1 MTQRTPLALAMMALF
16 AAQLATPAYS
26 QQAPA
31 SAQTTPAD
39 ATTDT
44 TTGSAVSTPAAG
56 ASTAGASGANG
67 AAALP
72 QTNVSGASIRDD
84 YQRDVSTV
92 GGKIPT
98 AIRDIPATVTVIDK
112 AVMQAQ
118 GATSFADALRNSPAI
133 TIGGA
138 EGGQIGNNINL
149 RGFTARTDI
158 YLDGV
163 RDRGQYYRDTFF
175 LDSIEVLEGPS
186 SMLFG
191 RGSTGGVINQVS
203 KQAGLTPINEVSGTI
218 GTNDRYR
225 ATFDLDHPLS
235 DTAAFRINGF
245 GQDVHST
252 RDVMYNQDYGL
263 APTLKLGIGTPTQI
277 TLSALIEHNHDM
289 PDYGT
294 VGYNGSPLPISKNQY
309 YGLTSDRTVQDVLML
324 SAKVE
329 HKVDDSLTIR
339 NQTQFSRYVI
349 DAIETA
355 AHAVGVSNGAG
366 GFTTL
371 PTGTTAGIPSYS
383 LDQLYVQLQSHDRHI
398 TDTSL
403 YNQTDIVKKFD
414 TGPVKHTLIAGME
427 LGRDTY
433 ENQTYYRTGAG
444 QATGYLGW
452 IPASSTAYYSS
463 LPYTESLGN
472 YANGSAETV
481 AFYANDTIELNKQW
495 KLVGGL
501 RWDRYKAQLSNTISL
516 PGYATQTVDYTSVRT
531 GVIYQP
537 SEAQSYYFSYG
548 TSFDPSLEQ
557 LTVTNNTQALPPETN
572 QSFEVGSKWT
582 PFGDNLSINTALFQV
597 TQNNSRTQ
605 TGTTGEYSDAG
616 KVRIRGFELGVSGHL
631 TENWQVMGGY
641 MFLNSTVL
649 QANDGTQGNQLAN
662 TPHHSITL
670 WTTYTWGNWEFG
682 GGPKYMSSRYDANT
696 NLIKVGGYTR
706 WDATVAY
713 HQPKYDIRLNVL
725 NIFNKQYYDALIPS
739 DGGRSVPGIGT
750 TAMLTGTYRF

>member
-1 MTQRTPLALAMMALF
+1 MMQRKPLALAMMALF
-16 AAQLATPAYS
+16 ATPLATTFATPAMAQS
-26 QQAPA
+26 AASSASSSAPA
-31 SAQTTPAD
+31 TAGDASA
-39 ATTDT
+39 
-44 TTGSAVSTPAAG
+44 SPAAP
-56 ASTAGASGANG
+56 AANAP

-72 QTNVSGASIRDD
+72 QTEVSGTSIRDE

-92 GGKIPT
+92 GGKVPT
-98 AIRDIPATVTVIDK
+98 AIRDIPQSVTVIDK

-158 YLDGV
+158 YLDGF
-163 RDRGQYYRDTFF
+163 RDRGQYYRDTFY

-203 KQAGLTPINEVSGTI
+203 KQANLKPLNEVSGTI

-225 ATFDLDHPLS
+225 TSFDFNHPLS

-245 GQDVHST
+245 AQDIHTT
-252 RDVMYNQDYGL
+252 RDVMSNQDFGI

-294 VGYNGSPLPISKNQY
+294 VGYNGHPLPISKNQF
-309 YGLTSDRTVQDVLML
+309 YGLTTDRTVQDVMSF
-324 SAKVE
+324 SAKIE
-329 HKVDDSLTIR
+329 HKVDDSLKIT
-339 NQTQFSRYVI
+339 NQTQYSRYVI
-349 DAIETA
+349 DAVETA
-355 AHAVGVSNGAG
+355 SHAVGVPNGSG

-371 PTGTTAGIPSYS
+371 PTGQTAGIPSYS
-383 LDQLYVQLQSHDRHI
+383 LDQLWVQLQSHDRKI

-403 YNQTDIVKKFD
+403 YNQTDVVKKFD
-414 TGPVKHTLIAGME
+414 TGPFKHTLIAGAE
-427 LGRDTY
+427 VGRDTY
-433 ENQTYYRTGAG
+433 ENQTYLRTGAG
-444 QATGYLGW
+444 QASGFLGW
-452 IPASSTAYYSS
+452 IPANSQAYYSN
-463 LPYTESLGN
+463 LPNVTQTTGN
-472 YANGSAETV
+472 LAQGSAESV
-481 AFYANDTIELNKQW
+481 AFYANDTIELTKQW

-501 RWDRYKAQLSNTISL
+501 RWDRYKAQLSNTL
-516 PGYATQTVDYTSVRT
+516 NAPGYATQTVNYTSVRT
-531 GVIYQP
+531 GLIYQP
-537 SEAQSYYFSYG
+537 SGSQSYYFSYG
-548 TSFDPSLEQ
+548 TSFNPSLEQ

-572 QSFEVGSKWT
+572 QSFEVGSKWNL
-582 PFGDNLSINTALFQV
+582 FDDNLSINTALFQV

-616 KVRIRGFELGVSGHL
+616 KVRIRGAEVGVTGHI
-631 TENWQVMGGY
+631 TTNWQVMGGY
-641 MFLNSTVL
+641 MFLNSQVL
-649 QANDGTQGNQLAN
+649 QANDGTQGNVLAN
-662 TPHHSITL
+662 TPRHSVTL
-670 WTTYTWGNWEFG
+670 WSTYTLGHWEVG
-682 GGPKYMSSRYDANT
+682 GGMNYMSMRYAANT
-696 NLIKVGGYTR
+696 NLIRVGGYTR

-725 NIFNKQYYDALIPS
+725 NVFNKNYFDALIPS
-739 DGGRSVPGIGT
+739 DGGRAVPGVGR